1 MTFDLR
7 FDTLSEFLSNFA
19 LVINQHAS
27 ILNAM
32 YEDSTK
38 KATKKELSGC
48 FKKTADAFAIVDED
62 FNKQVMLQLK
72 APRPT
77 SVGESLEDKV
87 KSMSNHMANKM
98 DESKVAFSLLF
109 NQNLELFD
117 RVEKAEQRVRDLQES
132 KADIFYTE
140 QKVDKLRAELYTR
153 ADEVQKVEAFE
164 AGLLRGDDEQLF
176 EAEVGREYFLG
187 AHIRVREEDARADR
201 AVRRAG
207 EPQSRQGLRG
217 QRGIEREGIPAEV
230 LLAKVGCSR
239 ASTATTRP

>member
-48 FKKTADAFAIVDED
+48 FKKTADTFAIIDDD
-62 FNKQVMLQLK
+62 FNKQVMLQLR
-72 APRPT
+72 APRPIN
-77 SVGESLEDKV
+77 VGDSLEDKV

-117 RVEKAEQRVRDLQES
+117 RIEKAEQRIRDLQES

-140 QKVDKLRAELYTR
+140 QKVDKLRAEMYTR
-153 ADEVQKVEAFE
+153 TDEVQKVRASQI
-164 AGLLRGDDEQLF
+164 ALLCRDHQQLH
-176 EAEVGREYFLG
+176 EAEG
-187 AHIRVREEDARADR
+187 
-201 AVRRAG
+201 
-207 EPQSRQGLRG
+207 
-217 QRGIEREGIPAEV
+217 
-230 LLAKVGCSR
+230 
-239 ASTATTRP
+239 